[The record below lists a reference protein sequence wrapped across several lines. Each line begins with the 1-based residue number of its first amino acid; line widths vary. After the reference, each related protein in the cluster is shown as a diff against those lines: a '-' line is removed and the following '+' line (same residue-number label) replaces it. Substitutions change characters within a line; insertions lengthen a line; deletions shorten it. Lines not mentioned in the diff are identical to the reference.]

1 MKKMQIKVGA
11 LLNSKEV
18 LYILGNTKGLSAHI
32 AYRIYRNVELINKE
46 LEIYEKTRIKLL
58 ESLAKK
64 DDDGKPIIKKS
75 DSQEF
80 YDLPDENLKKF
91 NESMFELINESVDL
105 DLKKISLDDIDTI
118 GLTPLQISLIE
129 FILEV

>member
-1 MKKMQIKVGA
+1 M
-11 LLNSKEV
+11 
-18 LYILGNTKGLSAHI
+18 
-32 AYRIYRNVELINKE
+32 
-46 LEIYEKTRIKLL
+46 

-64 DDDGKPIIKKS
+64 DDDGKPIIKKT

>member
-1 MKKMQIKVGA
+1 MKLNISA
-11 LLNSKEV
+11 LINSKEV
-18 LYILGNTKGLSAHI
+18 FHILGNAQGLSAHI
-32 AYRIYRNVELINKE
+32 AYRLYRNIELINKE
-46 LEIYEKTRIKLL
+46 LEMYEKTRIKLL
-58 ESLAKK
+58 KSLANK
-64 DDDGKPIIKKS
+64 DENGEPIIKKS

-129 FILEV
+129 FILVV